1 MSEKRLST
9 SSNQGILNHIRK
21 APLPHV
27 VFLDVLG
34 IILVL
39 VGALYTHYHEG
50 SSAGEIVFWV
60 GFVPPNCCSDTTCV
74 ELWKTE
80 HGKGL
85 MEF

>member
-9 SSNQGILNHIRK
+9 SSNQAILNHIKK

-50 SSAGEIVFWV
+50 SSAGEITFWV
-60 GFVPPNCCSDTTCV
+60 GFVLLIVALILLVWLYRKPNRI
-74 ELWKTE
+74 KA
-80 HGKGL
+80 
-85 MEF
+85 

>member
-39 VGALYTHYHEG
+39 VGALYTHYREG
-50 SSAGEIVFWV
+50 SSAGEITFWV
-60 GFVPPNCCSDTTCV
+60 GFVLLIVALILLVWLYGKPNRI
-74 ELWKTE
+74 KA
-80 HGKGL
+80 
-85 MEF
+85 